1 MITLAFDAIRRRL
14 GALPAPEPPPHLLN
28 RILESRDSG
37 VRVLLPRPR
46 PDYTR
51 WMVIALTAA
60 AALALVMSTSSHQ
73 RPQAGRDA
81 AYQDVAAAL
90 SFWPRA
96 AMAQQPGPPR
106 TPRYELVHDL
116 NADRSVHAGTWTYD
130 VCTII
135 DDALTKCRSRL
146 TIEIR
151 ESEREHRPAWLM
163 IQRLADVRYWSPRL
177 DTIHVP
183 PDTTYFT
190 RQTLRPIAWSIV
202 GHRIRVERHFD
213 FDSVH
218 ETLDITGPDARSWRV
233 SGRLPGAADAPL
245 VLRWARYD
253 VAPLLQA
260 LPLARGWRGS
270 VYSVGLI
277 GPAPR
282 GSPFPPLDM
291 KVVGSDRIDVPA
303 GRFDCWRVEMR
314 IGDETAATLWASK
327 DHGWLVKATQGE
339 PEWRTESRL
348 VSATL
353 LTP

>member
-1 MITLAFDAIRRRL
+1 MTWNDELQK
-14 GALPAPEPPPHLLN
+14 LPAPDPPAYLLT
-28 RILESRDSG
+28 RILESRRSG
-37 VRVLLPRPR
+37 ARVALPRPR
-46 PDYTR
+46 PDYTP

-60 AALALVMSTSSHQ
+60 AALALVMSTSSHE
-73 RPQAGRDA
+73 RPQAGIDS

-106 TPRYELVHDL
+106 APRYELVRHLD
-116 NADRSVHAGTWTYD
+116 ADRAVHAGTWRYD
-130 VCTII
+130 VCTTI

-146 TIEIR
+146 TIEVR
-151 ESEREHRPAWLM
+151 ESQREQRPAWLM
-163 IQRLADVRYWSPRL
+163 IQRLATVRDWSPRL

-202 GHRIRVERHFD
+202 GHSIRVERHFD

-233 SGRLPGAADAPL
+233 SGSLPGAADAPL

-253 VAPLLQA
+253 VALLLQA

-291 KVVGSDRIDVPA
+291 KVVASDRIDVPA

-327 DHGWLVKATQGE
+327 DHGWLVKATQGG

-348 VSATL
+348 VSAT
-353 LTP
+353 PPAP